1 MKKFF
6 SAFIFFFMFHNQ
18 NTSAHEGGHGPVS
31 EQQAIIIAS
40 NLAGQFVEHDP
51 GLGFGTLSGSWVQ
64 LPLSDKRIHKKGDG
78 YYIVGLTNIKE
89 EKSLFILMSIS
100 GEVYDAN
107 FTGNFPGLK

>member
-1 MKKFF
+1 
-6 SAFIFFFMFHNQ
+6 
-18 NTSAHEGGHGPVS
+18 
-31 EQQAIIIAS
+31 
-40 NLAGQFVEHDP
+40 
-51 GLGFGTLSGSWVQ
+51 VQ